1 MAASVVA
8 ELAVALGLDASKL
21 ESGINTAVNNVRQSL
36 AGMLTQVVA
45 PAVGAFASGELV
57 QQMTDSITKTDRLSK
72 SLGMNIEQLSAW
84 QGAAES
90 AGVEAEEIGE
100 TFADFNDWMLD
111 AAVNDS
117 GAMNDFIKNGILP
130 AVKDANGEM
139 KSTEQYILEFSDAL
153 HNMDPAEASGLAR
166 QIGIGNIEM
175 ANFLQQGSGALRE
188 QIEEMKRYGVY
199 TEEDA
204 KRAKEFDRAQKALIR
219 TLTMAALPVYRLLAT
234 AAARLARFVQQNGY
248 RIRILIPVLA
258 AWAAHAT
265 LVAARSFL
273 AAKGITTMSLAMMK
287 VRKAATAAKAF
298 LLSPFG
304 ALLAILV
311 IVGLVLD
318 DFLGWLEGRESQ
330 FGNFYEKLF
339 GSKENAQAFVDNIKT
354 TIWQITDALAAM
366 SPMMLKVAAG
376 FAVFLGAISILNQVR
391 NVAILLGPIL
401 QGAFSLAIPAA
412 VRLFSVLK
420 LGFTGVM
427 MVFEGIRIGLMA
439 VVSGAARF
447 IPLLINGIRAGIMA
461 VMSSTS
467 RFIPLLINGI
477 RMLFAAMGPVGIAF
491 MVIGAAIAY
500 VLANWETF
508 EPIIMAGLEYI
519 GNLAVAVGTAIAE
532 SFTAATE
539 WVSSCIDSIV
549 QWVVGLGEHISTTIT
564 EVNARWAETWGS
576 IKATAMGVIDAIK
589 GGIGAISNTVTT
601 IFNTVT
607 NIDNSTRNYPHVV
620 DPPAEGQ

>member
-1 MAASVVA
+1 MAANVVA

-36 AGMLTQVVA
+36 ASMLTQVVA

-57 QQMTDSITKTDRLSK
+57 QQMTESITKTDRLSK

-100 TFADFNDWMLD
+100 IFADFNDWMLD

-117 GAMNDFIKNGILP
+117 GAMNDFIKQGILP
-130 AVKDANGEM
+130 AVQDANGEM
-139 KSTEQYILEFSDAL
+139 KNTEQYILEFSDAL
-153 HNMDPAEASGLAR
+153 HNMDPAQASGLAR
-166 QIGIGNIEM
+166 QIGVSNIEM

-204 KRAKEFDRAQKALIR
+204 KKAKEFDRAQKALKR
-219 TLTMAALPVYRLLAT
+219 TLTMAVLPVYRLLAT

-248 RIRILIPVLA
+248 RIRILLPVLT
-258 AWAAHAT
+258 AWATRAAF
-265 LVAARSFL
+265 VAARSFL
-273 AAKGITTMSLAMMK
+273 AAKGITTMRIAMMK
-287 VRKAATAAKAF
+287 LRKVALAAKAF

-304 ALLAILV
+304 ALLAILL

-318 DFLGWLEGRESQ
+318 DFFGWLEGKKSQ
-330 FGNFYEKLF
+330 FGDFYEKLF

-354 TIWQITDALAAM
+354 AIWQITDAIASM

-376 FAVFLGAISILNQVR
+376 FAVFLGAVSILNQVL
-391 NVAILLGPIL
+391 NVALFLGPIL
-401 QGAFSLAIPAA
+401 LKAFSLAIPIA
-412 VRLFSVLK
+412 VKFFTVLK
-420 LGFTGVM
+420 LGFTGIM
-427 MVFEGIRIGLMA
+427 MVFKGIQIGLMA
-439 VVSGAARF
+439 IVSGMSQF
-447 IPLLINGIRAGIMA
+447 IPLLING
-461 VMSSTS
+461 V
-467 RFIPLLINGI
+467 
-477 RMLFAAMGPVGIAF
+477 RMLFATLGPVGIAF
-491 MVIGAAIAY
+491 MIIGTAIAY

-508 EPIIMAGLEYI
+508 GPLIMNELEYI
-519 GNLAVAVGTAIAE
+519 GNLATAAGTAIAE
-532 SFTAATE
+532 SFTAAAE

-549 QWVVGLGEHISTTIT
+549 QWVVGLGEHISATIT
-564 EVNARWAETWGS
+564 EVNARWAETWNS

-607 NIDNSTRNYPHVV
+607 NIDNSTRNYPYVV

>member
-1 MAASVVA
+1 MAANVVA

-21 ESGINTAVNNVRQSL
+21 ESGINTAVNNVLQSL
-36 AGMLTQVVA
+36 ASMLTQVLA

-57 QQMTDSITKTDRLSK
+57 QQMTESITKTDRLSK

-100 TFADFNDWMLD
+100 IFADFNDWMLD
-111 AAVNDS
+111 SAVNDS

-130 AVKDANGEM
+130 AVQDANGEM
-139 KSTEQYILEFSDAL
+139 KNTEQYILEFSEAL

-175 ANFLQQGSGALRE
+175 ANFLQQGSSALRE

-204 KRAKEFDRAQKALIR
+204 KKAKEFDRAQKALKR
-219 TLTMAALPVYRLLAT
+219 TLTMAVLPVYRLLAT

-248 RIRILIPVLA
+248 RIRILIPVLT
-258 AWAAHAT
+258 AWAARAAF
-265 LVAARSFL
+265 VAVRSFM
-273 AAKGITTMSLAMMK
+273 AAKGITSMRIAMMK
-287 VRKAATAAKAF
+287 LRKVALAAKAF

-304 ALLAILV
+304 ALLAILL

-318 DFLGWLEGRESQ
+318 DFFGWLGGKKSQ
-330 FGNFYEKLF
+330 FGDFYEKLF

-354 TIWQITDALAAM
+354 AIWQITDAIASI
-366 SPMMLKVAAG
+366 SPMMLKAATG
-376 FAVFLGAISILNQVR
+376 FAVFLGAVSILH
-391 NVAILLGPIL
+391 NVWKAVMVIGPAL
-401 QGAFSLAIPAA
+401 TKLIP
-412 VRLFSVLK
+412 
-420 LGFTGVM
+420 
-427 MVFEGIRIGLMA
+427 I
-439 VVSGAARF
+439 
-447 IPLLINGIRAGIMA
+447 IRAVIVA
-461 VMSSTS
+461 T
-467 RFIPLLINGI
+467 
-477 RMLFAAMGPVGIAF
+477 GPVGIAF
-491 MVIGAAIAY
+491 MLIGTALAY
-500 VLANWETF
+500 VLANWDTIG
-508 EPIIMAGLEYI
+508 PVIMNELEYI
-519 GNLAVAVGTAIAE
+519 GSIAASVGAAIMDAFSAAASWIGDCINTVVNWFLGLQETVSTVASAIGSAIME
-532 SFTAATE
+532 TFSAAAE
-539 WVSSCIDSIV
+539 WVGSCIDKIVSWVTGMQESI
-549 QWVVGLGEHISTTIT
+549 LGIMATISANW
-564 EVNARWAETWGS
+564 NAAWDA